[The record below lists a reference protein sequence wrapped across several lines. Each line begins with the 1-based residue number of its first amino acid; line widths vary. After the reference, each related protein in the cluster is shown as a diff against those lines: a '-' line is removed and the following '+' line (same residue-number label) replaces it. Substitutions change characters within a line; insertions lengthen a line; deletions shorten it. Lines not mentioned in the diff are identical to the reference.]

1 MKKLLIILFSLFALC
16 NIGYCQEDPLQLI
29 IKAGDDVYDSGQEM
43 KIEATFKNNS
53 DKDVILFWS
62 TGIPH
67 VIKTASGESGSV
79 TIQTSNFLEPEVKKI
94 YIYSKDSV
102 TKLIKIPTL
111 NWEPLAYQ
119 VTLKYSSLELGS
131 KLKPLSYQKIFTG
144 SLSSN
149 TITVKVVNNQKF
161 KY

>member
-1 MKKLLIILFSLFALC
+1 MKRLLIILFSLFVFC
-16 NIGYCQEDPLQLI
+16 SIGYCQEEPLQLI
-29 IKAGDDVYDSGQEM
+29 IKAGLDVYDSGQEM
-43 KIEATFKNNS
+43 EIEATFKNNS
-53 DKDVILFWS
+53 DKDIILFWS

-67 VIKTASGESGSV
+67 VVKSASGEVGSV
-79 TIQTSNFLEPEVKKI
+79 TIQTSNLLEPEVKKI

-111 NWEPLAYQ
+111 NWETLAYQ
-119 VTLKYSSLELGS
+119 ITLKYSSLELGS
-131 KLKPLSYQKIFTG
+131 KLKPLSYQKIFTD